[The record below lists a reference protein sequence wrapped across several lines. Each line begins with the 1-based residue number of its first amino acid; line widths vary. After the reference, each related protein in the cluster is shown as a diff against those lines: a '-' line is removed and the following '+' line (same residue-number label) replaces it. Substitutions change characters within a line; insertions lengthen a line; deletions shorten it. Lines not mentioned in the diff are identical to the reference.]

1 MNKLTELYK
10 EFRRYGRILE
20 DNEWL
25 NQGIFFRRMVIEY
38 GDYLY
43 DIYLKGGEVE
53 EISIYHDYNF

>member
-10 EFRRYGRILE
+10 EIRRYGRILE

-25 NQGIFFRRMVIEY
+25 NQGIFFRRMVVDY

-43 DIYLKGGEVE
+43 DIYLKNGEVE